1 MKFFESFMT
10 SGDLEQGPYFRSL
23 IALAV
28 GAVLSHLLTAPVV
41 TAQLGLLPFIV
52 TQLALI
58 WWWYALIVK
67 RLRNAER
74 SFLGVTAVAIINLF
88 ALLLLSV
95 MLVLQFSDTS
105 VGAAGPYIPASISLL
120 IYPFVF
126 LFNVLTGPSP
136 NPQDLQVALLALA
149 VLAPLVL
156 AIFYSIWA
164 IAQPSELHAT
174 EAPE

>member
-1 MKFFESFMT
+1 MKFFESFIP
-10 SGDLEQGPYFRSL
+10 SGDLEQGPYLRSL
-23 IALAV
+23 IALV
-28 GAVLSHLLTAPVV
+28 IGAILSHLLTAPVV
-41 TAQLGLLPFIV
+41 TAQLGLLPFVV

-74 SFLGVTAVAIINLF
+74 SFLGATAVAIINLF

-105 VGAAGPYIPASISLL
+105 AGAAGPYIPASISLL

-126 LFNVLTGPSP
+126 LFNAATGPSP
-136 NPQDLQVALLALA
+136 NSQDLQVSLLALA

-156 AIFYSIWA
+156 TIFYSLWA
-164 IAQPSELHAT
+164 AAQPSELHTT
-174 EAPE
+174 E